1 MLTKEPLAAR
11 MFILTRDKEMSNK
24 EYRKEIFTKP
34 TEAQK
39 IAIAKKEIAATR
51 RNKPLKGWFSK

>member
-1 MLTKEPLAAR
+1 MS
-11 MFILTRDKEMSNK
+11 ILTRDKEMSNK
-24 EYRKEIFTKP
+24 EYRKEIFTKL